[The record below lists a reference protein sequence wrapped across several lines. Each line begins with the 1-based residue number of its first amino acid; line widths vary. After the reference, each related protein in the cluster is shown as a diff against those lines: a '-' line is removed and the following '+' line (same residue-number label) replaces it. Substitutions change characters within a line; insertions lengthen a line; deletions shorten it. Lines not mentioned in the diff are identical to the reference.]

1 MRVAICDDNQQDIER
16 IRRYTLRMIDYAV
29 EYVFYTRPEELLRE
43 CADAEQKPDMY
54 ILDIEMPGMD
64 GLAVAKQI
72 RETDSKALLVFL
84 TSYTKYMP
92 SVFEVVTFD
101 FIPKPISEERLRVLF
116 EKAGTYLNLTNQSF
130 SFSYRRVRYSLKFDE
145 ILYLEKRGRQA
156 IIHTKKMKYQS
167 NMNLNEIWEKLDE
180 RMFAAVHG
188 SFIVN
193 LKHVHSVSSGMV
205 MLTDGTELGV
215 TRGYRK
221 ELTESTS
228 HLCREECDMALY
240 GVRLVINLFDLC
252 IYRRYLEEF
261 IGNRKTSMEFSVL
274 LLIVCEL
281 IGSAVN
287 QMGISWLN
295 FVTMVAILC
304 VYVCQY
310 EAGILSRLI
319 AVLLYMGIMGVAEPL
334 GYLFNKA
341 FMEKVLDDT
350 TVSYYFIVFF
360 MALLKATIVEVFCR
374 LKSGKSIRLSA
385 MPKETQYM
393 LTMIPLCSLISCFLL
408 IEVAKELISAQM
420 VVLCMCIIF
429 VIIITNYVIFLMI
442 EKYTTVEEKQHE
454 EEMIQREILY
464 RNEYYQDME
473 RYQEQIQDIRHDMKN
488 RLTGLLAAAEQ
499 GSAELIKDRLQE
511 VLGDIRLAEEIIYS
525 ANPVV
530 NAILKVKSVKAKE
543 KEIPMQVTTLLPQRV
558 SVDIGDMGVL
568 YGNLLDNA
576 IEAAMAVEQEKRYVH
591 VESKF
596 QEGRLLLSIKNSKPS
611 GTSSCQQTSKKDKI
625 KHGRGIRSVRKV
637 AEKYGGE
644 LMLKDQGE
652 HFEAVLLLNG
662 VAKLE

>member
-1 MRVAICDDNQQDIER
+1 
-16 IRRYTLRMIDYAV
+16 
-29 EYVFYTRPEELLRE
+29 
-43 CADAEQKPDMY
+43 
-54 ILDIEMPGMD
+54 
-64 GLAVAKQI
+64 
-72 RETDSKALLVFL
+72 
-84 TSYTKYMP
+84 
-92 SVFEVVTFD
+92 
-101 FIPKPISEERLRVLF
+101 
-116 EKAGTYLNLTNQSF
+116 
-130 SFSYRRVRYSLKFDE
+130 
-145 ILYLEKRGRQA
+145 
-156 IIHTKKMKYQS
+156 
-167 NMNLNEIWEKLDE
+167 
-180 RMFAAVHG
+180 
-188 SFIVN
+188 
-193 LKHVHSVSSGMV
+193 
-205 MLTDGTELGV
+205 
-215 TRGYRK
+215 
-221 ELTESTS
+221 
-228 HLCREECDMALY
+228 MALY

-310 EAGILSRLI
+310 EAGIVSRLI
-319 AVLLYMGIMGVAEPL
+319 AVLLYMGIMGISEPA
-334 GYLFNKA
+334 GYLFSKV
-341 FMEKVLDDT
+341 FMEQIVEDD
-350 TVSYYFIVFF
+350 VVIYYFSAFLVVIFRL
-360 MALLKATIVEVFCR
+360 AIVEVFCR
-374 LKSGKSIRLSA
+374 LKAGKNVKVSS
-385 MPKETQYM
+385 MPKETSYA
-393 LTMIPLCSLISCFLL
+393 LALIPLCSLISCFLL

-429 VIIITNYVIFLMI
+429 VIIITNYIIFLMI
-442 EKYTTVEEKQHE
+442 EKYTTVEEKQYE

-530 NAILKVKSVKAKE
+530 NAILKVKSIKAKE

-576 IEAAMAVEQEKRYVH
+576 IDATKNIPDSYIELNVTPHSDKKIIITMVNSCRKNPFSKNNKRLTTTKKNKLRHGYGMKSIQRV
-591 VESKF
+591 VDKY
-596 QEGRLLLSIKNSKPS
+596 EGDSRFYFDEENYTFHTILI
-611 GTSSCQQTSKKDKI
+611 
-625 KHGRGIRSVRKV
+625 
-637 AEKYGGE
+637 
-644 LMLKDQGE
+644 LKRIPPGD
-652 HFEAVLLLNG
+652 N
-662 VAKLE
+662 

>member
-1 MRVAICDDNQQDIER
+1 
-16 IRRYTLRMIDYAV
+16 
-29 EYVFYTRPEELLRE
+29 
-43 CADAEQKPDMY
+43 
-54 ILDIEMPGMD
+54 
-64 GLAVAKQI
+64 
-72 RETDSKALLVFL
+72 
-84 TSYTKYMP
+84 
-92 SVFEVVTFD
+92 
-101 FIPKPISEERLRVLF
+101 
-116 EKAGTYLNLTNQSF
+116 
-130 SFSYRRVRYSLKFDE
+130 
-145 ILYLEKRGRQA
+145 
-156 IIHTKKMKYQS
+156 
-167 NMNLNEIWEKLDE
+167 
-180 RMFAAVHG
+180 
-188 SFIVN
+188 
-193 LKHVHSVSSGMV
+193 
-205 MLTDGTELGV
+205 
-215 TRGYRK
+215 
-221 ELTESTS
+221 
-228 HLCREECDMALY
+228 MALY

-310 EAGILSRLI
+310 EAGIVSRLI
-319 AVLLYMGIMGVAEPL
+319 AVLLYMGIMGISEPA
-334 GYLFNKA
+334 GYLFSKV
-341 FMEKVLDDT
+341 FMEQIVEDD
-350 TVSYYFIVFF
+350 VVIYYFSAFLVVIFRL
-360 MALLKATIVEVFCR
+360 AIVEVFCR
-374 LKSGKSIRLSA
+374 LKAGKNVKVSS
-385 MPKETQYM
+385 MPKETSYA
-393 LTMIPLCSLISCFLL
+393 LALIPLCSLISCFLL

-473 RYQEQIQDIRHDMKN
+473 RYQEQIQ
-488 RLTGLLAAAEQ
+488 
-499 GSAELIKDRLQE
+499 
-511 VLGDIRLAEEIIYS
+511 DIRLAEEIIYS

-611 GTSSCQQTSKKDKI
+611 GTSSYRQTSKKDKI

-644 LMLKDQGE
+644 LLLKDQGE

>member
-1 MRVAICDDNQQDIER
+1 
-16 IRRYTLRMIDYAV
+16 
-29 EYVFYTRPEELLRE
+29 
-43 CADAEQKPDMY
+43 
-54 ILDIEMPGMD
+54 
-64 GLAVAKQI
+64 
-72 RETDSKALLVFL
+72 
-84 TSYTKYMP
+84 
-92 SVFEVVTFD
+92 
-101 FIPKPISEERLRVLF
+101 
-116 EKAGTYLNLTNQSF
+116 
-130 SFSYRRVRYSLKFDE
+130 
-145 ILYLEKRGRQA
+145 
-156 IIHTKKMKYQS
+156 
-167 NMNLNEIWEKLDE
+167 
-180 RMFAAVHG
+180 
-188 SFIVN
+188 
-193 LKHVHSVSSGMV
+193 
-205 MLTDGTELGV
+205 
-215 TRGYRK
+215 
-221 ELTESTS
+221 
-228 HLCREECDMALY
+228 MALY

-287 QMGISWLN
+287 QMGISRLN
-295 FVTMVAILC
+295 FMTMVAILC

-310 EAGILSRLI
+310 EAGIVSRLI

-473 RYQEQIQDIRHDMKN
+473 RYQEQI
-488 RLTGLLAAAEQ
+488 
-499 GSAELIKDRLQE
+499 
-511 VLGDIRLAEEIIYS
+511 
-525 ANPVV
+525 
-530 NAILKVKSVKAKE
+530 
-543 KEIPMQVTTLLPQRV
+543 
-558 SVDIGDMGVL
+558 
-568 YGNLLDNA
+568 
-576 IEAAMAVEQEKRYVH
+576 
-591 VESKF
+591 
-596 QEGRLLLSIKNSKPS
+596 
-611 GTSSCQQTSKKDKI
+611 
-625 KHGRGIRSVRKV
+625 
-637 AEKYGGE
+637 
-644 LMLKDQGE
+644 
-652 HFEAVLLLNG
+652 
-662 VAKLE
+662 

>member
-1 MRVAICDDNQQDIER
+1 
-16 IRRYTLRMIDYAV
+16 
-29 EYVFYTRPEELLRE
+29 
-43 CADAEQKPDMY
+43 
-54 ILDIEMPGMD
+54 
-64 GLAVAKQI
+64 
-72 RETDSKALLVFL
+72 
-84 TSYTKYMP
+84 
-92 SVFEVVTFD
+92 
-101 FIPKPISEERLRVLF
+101 
-116 EKAGTYLNLTNQSF
+116 
-130 SFSYRRVRYSLKFDE
+130 
-145 ILYLEKRGRQA
+145 
-156 IIHTKKMKYQS
+156 
-167 NMNLNEIWEKLDE
+167 
-180 RMFAAVHG
+180 
-188 SFIVN
+188 
-193 LKHVHSVSSGMV
+193 
-205 MLTDGTELGV
+205 
-215 TRGYRK
+215 
-221 ELTESTS
+221 
-228 HLCREECDMALY
+228 MALY

-295 FVTMVAILC
+295 FMAAVVILT
-304 VYVCQY
+304 VYIGQY
-310 EAGILSRLI
+310 DTKLSNGFI
-319 AVLLYMGIMGVAEPL
+319 AMLLYLGIIGITEPT
-334 GYLFNKA
+334 GYLFSKV
-341 FMEKVLDDT
+341 FMEQMVEDD
-350 TVSYYFIVFF
+350 VVIYYFSAFLVVIFRLV
-360 MALLKATIVEVFCR
+360 IVEVFCR
-374 LKSGKSIRLSA
+374 LKAGKNVKLSS
-385 MPKETQYM
+385 MPKETSYA
-393 LTMIPLCSLISCFLL
+393 LALIPLCSLISCFLL
-408 IEVAKELISAQM
+408 IEVAKELITAQM

-429 VIIITNYVIFLMI
+429 VIIITNYIIFLMI

-530 NAILKVKSVKAKE
+530 NAILKVKSIKAKE

-611 GTSSCQQTSKKDKI
+611 GTSSYQQTNKKDKI

-644 LMLKDQGE
+644 LLLKDQGE

>member
-1 MRVAICDDNQQDIER
+1 
-16 IRRYTLRMIDYAV
+16 
-29 EYVFYTRPEELLRE
+29 
-43 CADAEQKPDMY
+43 
-54 ILDIEMPGMD
+54 
-64 GLAVAKQI
+64 
-72 RETDSKALLVFL
+72 
-84 TSYTKYMP
+84 
-92 SVFEVVTFD
+92 
-101 FIPKPISEERLRVLF
+101 
-116 EKAGTYLNLTNQSF
+116 
-130 SFSYRRVRYSLKFDE
+130 
-145 ILYLEKRGRQA
+145 
-156 IIHTKKMKYQS
+156 
-167 NMNLNEIWEKLDE
+167 
-180 RMFAAVHG
+180 
-188 SFIVN
+188 
-193 LKHVHSVSSGMV
+193 
-205 MLTDGTELGV
+205 
-215 TRGYRK
+215 
-221 ELTESTS
+221 
-228 HLCREECDMALY
+228 MALY

-261 IGNRKTSMEFSVL
+261 IGNRKTSMEFSVI

-295 FVTMVAILC
+295 FMTMVAILC

-310 EAGILSRLI
+310 EAGIVSRLI

-429 VIIITNYVIFLMI
+429 VIIITNYVIFLML

-473 RYQEQIQDIRHDMKN
+473 RYQEQIQ
-488 RLTGLLAAAEQ
+488 
-499 GSAELIKDRLQE
+499 
-511 VLGDIRLAEEIIYS
+511 DIRLAEEIIYS

-644 LMLKDQGE
+644 LILKDQGE

>member
-1 MRVAICDDNQQDIER
+1 
-16 IRRYTLRMIDYAV
+16 
-29 EYVFYTRPEELLRE
+29 
-43 CADAEQKPDMY
+43 
-54 ILDIEMPGMD
+54 
-64 GLAVAKQI
+64 
-72 RETDSKALLVFL
+72 
-84 TSYTKYMP
+84 
-92 SVFEVVTFD
+92 
-101 FIPKPISEERLRVLF
+101 
-116 EKAGTYLNLTNQSF
+116 
-130 SFSYRRVRYSLKFDE
+130 
-145 ILYLEKRGRQA
+145 
-156 IIHTKKMKYQS
+156 
-167 NMNLNEIWEKLDE
+167 
-180 RMFAAVHG
+180 
-188 SFIVN
+188 
-193 LKHVHSVSSGMV
+193 
-205 MLTDGTELGV
+205 
-215 TRGYRK
+215 
-221 ELTESTS
+221 
-228 HLCREECDMALY
+228 MALY

-310 EAGILSRLI
+310 EAGIVSRLI
-319 AVLLYMGIMGVAEPL
+319 AVLLYMGIMGISEPA
-334 GYLFNKA
+334 GYLFSKV
-341 FMEKVLDDT
+341 FMEQIVEDD
-350 TVSYYFIVFF
+350 VVIYYFSAFLVVIFRL
-360 MALLKATIVEVFCR
+360 AIVEVFCR
-374 LKSGKSIRLSA
+374 MKAGKNVKVSS
-385 MPKETQYM
+385 MPKETSYA
-393 LTMIPLCSLISCFLL
+393 LALIPLCSLISCFLL
-408 IEVAKELISAQM
+408 IEVAKELISAQ
-420 VVLCMCIIF
+420 
-429 VIIITNYVIFLMI
+429 I
-442 EKYTTVEEKQHE
+442 EKYTTVEEKQYE

-530 NAILKVKSVKAKE
+530 NAILKVKSIKAKE

-611 GTSSCQQTSKKDKI
+611 GTSSYQQTSKKDKI

-644 LMLKDQGE
+644 LLLKDQGE

>member
-1 MRVAICDDNQQDIER
+1 
-16 IRRYTLRMIDYAV
+16 
-29 EYVFYTRPEELLRE
+29 
-43 CADAEQKPDMY
+43 
-54 ILDIEMPGMD
+54 
-64 GLAVAKQI
+64 
-72 RETDSKALLVFL
+72 
-84 TSYTKYMP
+84 
-92 SVFEVVTFD
+92 
-101 FIPKPISEERLRVLF
+101 
-116 EKAGTYLNLTNQSF
+116 
-130 SFSYRRVRYSLKFDE
+130 
-145 ILYLEKRGRQA
+145 
-156 IIHTKKMKYQS
+156 
-167 NMNLNEIWEKLDE
+167 
-180 RMFAAVHG
+180 
-188 SFIVN
+188 
-193 LKHVHSVSSGMV
+193 
-205 MLTDGTELGV
+205 
-215 TRGYRK
+215 
-221 ELTESTS
+221 
-228 HLCREECDMALY
+228 MALY

-310 EAGILSRLI
+310 EAGIASRLI

-374 LKSGKSIRLSA
+374 LKSGRSIRLSA

-429 VIIITNYVIFLMI
+429 VIIITNYIIFLMI

-473 RYQEQIQDIRHDMKN
+473 RYQEQIQ
-488 RLTGLLAAAEQ
+488 
-499 GSAELIKDRLQE
+499 
-511 VLGDIRLAEEIIYS
+511 DIRLAEEIIYS

-644 LMLKDQGE
+644 LLLKDQGE
-652 HFEAVLLLNG
+652 HFEAALLLNG
-662 VAKLE
+662 ITKLE

>member
-1 MRVAICDDNQQDIER
+1 
-16 IRRYTLRMIDYAV
+16 
-29 EYVFYTRPEELLRE
+29 
-43 CADAEQKPDMY
+43 
-54 ILDIEMPGMD
+54 
-64 GLAVAKQI
+64 
-72 RETDSKALLVFL
+72 
-84 TSYTKYMP
+84 
-92 SVFEVVTFD
+92 
-101 FIPKPISEERLRVLF
+101 
-116 EKAGTYLNLTNQSF
+116 
-130 SFSYRRVRYSLKFDE
+130 
-145 ILYLEKRGRQA
+145 
-156 IIHTKKMKYQS
+156 
-167 NMNLNEIWEKLDE
+167 
-180 RMFAAVHG
+180 
-188 SFIVN
+188 
-193 LKHVHSVSSGMV
+193 
-205 MLTDGTELGV
+205 
-215 TRGYRK
+215 
-221 ELTESTS
+221 
-228 HLCREECDMALY
+228 MALY

-310 EAGILSRLI
+310 EAGIVSRLI
-319 AVLLYMGIMGVAEPL
+319 AVLLYMGIMGISEPA
-334 GYLFNKA
+334 GYLFSKV
-341 FMEKVLDDT
+341 FMEQIVEDD
-350 TVSYYFIVFF
+350 VVIYYFSAFLVVIFRL
-360 MALLKATIVEVFCR
+360 AIVEVFCR
-374 LKSGKSIRLSA
+374 LKAGKNVKVSS
-385 MPKETQYM
+385 MPKETSYA
-393 LTMIPLCSLISCFLL
+393 LALIPLCSLISCFLL

-429 VIIITNYVIFLMI
+429 VIIITNYIIFLMI
-442 EKYTTVEEKQHE
+442 EKYTTVEEKQYE

-473 RYQEQIQDIRHDMKN
+473 RYQEQIQ
-488 RLTGLLAAAEQ
+488 
-499 GSAELIKDRLQE
+499 
-511 VLGDIRLAEEIIYS
+511 DIRLAEEIIYS

-611 GTSSCQQTSKKDKI
+611 ETSSYQQTNKKDKI

-644 LMLKDQGE
+644 LLLKDQGE

>member
-1 MRVAICDDNQQDIER
+1 
-16 IRRYTLRMIDYAV
+16 
-29 EYVFYTRPEELLRE
+29 
-43 CADAEQKPDMY
+43 
-54 ILDIEMPGMD
+54 
-64 GLAVAKQI
+64 
-72 RETDSKALLVFL
+72 
-84 TSYTKYMP
+84 
-92 SVFEVVTFD
+92 
-101 FIPKPISEERLRVLF
+101 
-116 EKAGTYLNLTNQSF
+116 
-130 SFSYRRVRYSLKFDE
+130 
-145 ILYLEKRGRQA
+145 
-156 IIHTKKMKYQS
+156 
-167 NMNLNEIWEKLDE
+167 
-180 RMFAAVHG
+180 
-188 SFIVN
+188 
-193 LKHVHSVSSGMV
+193 
-205 MLTDGTELGV
+205 
-215 TRGYRK
+215 
-221 ELTESTS
+221 
-228 HLCREECDMALY
+228 MALY

-310 EAGILSRLI
+310 EAGIVSRLI

-473 RYQEQIQDIRHDMKN
+473 RYQEQIQDIR
-488 RLTGLLAAAEQ
+488 
-499 GSAELIKDRLQE
+499 
-511 VLGDIRLAEEIIYS
+511 LAEEIIYS

-611 GTSSCQQTSKKDKI
+611 GTSSDQQTSKKDKI

>member
-1 MRVAICDDNQQDIER
+1 
-16 IRRYTLRMIDYAV
+16 
-29 EYVFYTRPEELLRE
+29 
-43 CADAEQKPDMY
+43 
-54 ILDIEMPGMD
+54 
-64 GLAVAKQI
+64 
-72 RETDSKALLVFL
+72 
-84 TSYTKYMP
+84 
-92 SVFEVVTFD
+92 
-101 FIPKPISEERLRVLF
+101 
-116 EKAGTYLNLTNQSF
+116 
-130 SFSYRRVRYSLKFDE
+130 
-145 ILYLEKRGRQA
+145 
-156 IIHTKKMKYQS
+156 
-167 NMNLNEIWEKLDE
+167 
-180 RMFAAVHG
+180 
-188 SFIVN
+188 
-193 LKHVHSVSSGMV
+193 
-205 MLTDGTELGV
+205 
-215 TRGYRK
+215 
-221 ELTESTS
+221 
-228 HLCREECDMALY
+228 MALY

-310 EAGILSRLI
+310 EAGIVSRLI
-319 AVLLYMGIMGVAEPL
+319 AVLLYMGIMGISEPA
-334 GYLFNKA
+334 GYLFSKV
-341 FMEKVLDDT
+341 FMEQIVEDD
-350 TVSYYFIVFF
+350 VVIYYFSAFLVVIFRL
-360 MALLKATIVEVFCR
+360 AIVEVFCR
-374 LKSGKSIRLSA
+374 LKAGKNVKVSS
-385 MPKETQYM
+385 MPKETSYA
-393 LTMIPLCSLISCFLL
+393 LALIPLCSLISCFLL

-429 VIIITNYVIFLMI
+429 VIIITNYIIFLMI
-442 EKYTTVEEKQHE
+442 EKYTTVEEKQYE

-530 NAILKVKSVKAKE
+530 NAILKVKSIKAKE

-568 YGNLLDNA
+568 
-576 IEAAMAVEQEKRYVH
+576 
-591 VESKF
+591 
-596 QEGRLLLSIKNSKPS
+596 
-611 GTSSCQQTSKKDKI
+611 
-625 KHGRGIRSVRKV
+625 
-637 AEKYGGE
+637 
-644 LMLKDQGE
+644 
-652 HFEAVLLLNG
+652 
-662 VAKLE
+662 

>member
-1 MRVAICDDNQQDIER
+1 
-16 IRRYTLRMIDYAV
+16 
-29 EYVFYTRPEELLRE
+29 
-43 CADAEQKPDMY
+43 
-54 ILDIEMPGMD
+54 
-64 GLAVAKQI
+64 
-72 RETDSKALLVFL
+72 
-84 TSYTKYMP
+84 
-92 SVFEVVTFD
+92 
-101 FIPKPISEERLRVLF
+101 
-116 EKAGTYLNLTNQSF
+116 
-130 SFSYRRVRYSLKFDE
+130 
-145 ILYLEKRGRQA
+145 
-156 IIHTKKMKYQS
+156 
-167 NMNLNEIWEKLDE
+167 
-180 RMFAAVHG
+180 
-188 SFIVN
+188 
-193 LKHVHSVSSGMV
+193 
-205 MLTDGTELGV
+205 
-215 TRGYRK
+215 
-221 ELTESTS
+221 
-228 HLCREECDMALY
+228 MALY

-261 IGNRKTSMEFSVL
+261 IGNRKTSMEFSIL

-310 EAGILSRLI
+310 EAGIVSRLI

-374 LKSGKSIRLSA
+374 LKSGRSIRLSA

-473 RYQEQIQDIRHDMKN
+473 RYQEQIQ
-488 RLTGLLAAAEQ
+488 
-499 GSAELIKDRLQE
+499 
-511 VLGDIRLAEEIIYS
+511 DIRLAEEIIYS

-644 LMLKDQGE
+644 LLLKDQGE

>member
-1 MRVAICDDNQQDIER
+1 
-16 IRRYTLRMIDYAV
+16 
-29 EYVFYTRPEELLRE
+29 
-43 CADAEQKPDMY
+43 
-54 ILDIEMPGMD
+54 
-64 GLAVAKQI
+64 
-72 RETDSKALLVFL
+72 
-84 TSYTKYMP
+84 
-92 SVFEVVTFD
+92 
-101 FIPKPISEERLRVLF
+101 
-116 EKAGTYLNLTNQSF
+116 
-130 SFSYRRVRYSLKFDE
+130 
-145 ILYLEKRGRQA
+145 
-156 IIHTKKMKYQS
+156 
-167 NMNLNEIWEKLDE
+167 
-180 RMFAAVHG
+180 
-188 SFIVN
+188 
-193 LKHVHSVSSGMV
+193 
-205 MLTDGTELGV
+205 
-215 TRGYRK
+215 
-221 ELTESTS
+221 
-228 HLCREECDMALY
+228 MALY

-252 IYRRYLEEF
+252 IYRRYLEKF

-310 EAGILSRLI
+310 EAGIVSRLI

-473 RYQEQIQDIRHDMKN
+473 RYQEQIQDIR
-488 RLTGLLAAAEQ
+488 
-499 GSAELIKDRLQE
+499 
-511 VLGDIRLAEEIIYS
+511 LAEEIIYS

-611 GTSSCQQTSKKDKI
+611 GTSSYQQTSKKDKI

>member
-1 MRVAICDDNQQDIER
+1 
-16 IRRYTLRMIDYAV
+16 
-29 EYVFYTRPEELLRE
+29 
-43 CADAEQKPDMY
+43 
-54 ILDIEMPGMD
+54 
-64 GLAVAKQI
+64 
-72 RETDSKALLVFL
+72 
-84 TSYTKYMP
+84 
-92 SVFEVVTFD
+92 
-101 FIPKPISEERLRVLF
+101 
-116 EKAGTYLNLTNQSF
+116 
-130 SFSYRRVRYSLKFDE
+130 
-145 ILYLEKRGRQA
+145 
-156 IIHTKKMKYQS
+156 
-167 NMNLNEIWEKLDE
+167 
-180 RMFAAVHG
+180 
-188 SFIVN
+188 
-193 LKHVHSVSSGMV
+193 
-205 MLTDGTELGV
+205 
-215 TRGYRK
+215 
-221 ELTESTS
+221 
-228 HLCREECDMALY
+228 MALY

-310 EAGILSRLI
+310 EAGIVSRLI

-473 RYQEQIQDIRHDMKN
+473 RYQEQIQDIR
-488 RLTGLLAAAEQ
+488 
-499 GSAELIKDRLQE
+499 
-511 VLGDIRLAEEIIYS
+511 LAEEIIYS

-644 LMLKDQGE
+644 LLLKDQGE

>member
-1 MRVAICDDNQQDIER
+1 
-16 IRRYTLRMIDYAV
+16 
-29 EYVFYTRPEELLRE
+29 
-43 CADAEQKPDMY
+43 
-54 ILDIEMPGMD
+54 
-64 GLAVAKQI
+64 
-72 RETDSKALLVFL
+72 
-84 TSYTKYMP
+84 
-92 SVFEVVTFD
+92 
-101 FIPKPISEERLRVLF
+101 
-116 EKAGTYLNLTNQSF
+116 
-130 SFSYRRVRYSLKFDE
+130 
-145 ILYLEKRGRQA
+145 
-156 IIHTKKMKYQS
+156 
-167 NMNLNEIWEKLDE
+167 
-180 RMFAAVHG
+180 
-188 SFIVN
+188 
-193 LKHVHSVSSGMV
+193 
-205 MLTDGTELGV
+205 
-215 TRGYRK
+215 
-221 ELTESTS
+221 
-228 HLCREECDMALY
+228 MALY

-261 IGNRKTSMEFSVL
+261 IGNRKTSMEFSVI

-295 FVTMVAILC
+295 FMTMVAILC

-310 EAGILSRLI
+310 EAGIVSRLI
-319 AVLLYMGIMGVAEPL
+319 AVLLYMGIMGVAGPL

-473 RYQEQIQDIRHDMKN
+473 RYQEQIQDIR
-488 RLTGLLAAAEQ
+488 
-499 GSAELIKDRLQE
+499 
-511 VLGDIRLAEEIIYS
+511 LAEEIIYS

-611 GTSSCQQTSKKDKI
+611 GTSSYQQTSKKDKI

-644 LMLKDQGE
+644 LILKDQGE

>member
-1 MRVAICDDNQQDIER
+1 
-16 IRRYTLRMIDYAV
+16 
-29 EYVFYTRPEELLRE
+29 
-43 CADAEQKPDMY
+43 
-54 ILDIEMPGMD
+54 
-64 GLAVAKQI
+64 
-72 RETDSKALLVFL
+72 
-84 TSYTKYMP
+84 
-92 SVFEVVTFD
+92 
-101 FIPKPISEERLRVLF
+101 
-116 EKAGTYLNLTNQSF
+116 
-130 SFSYRRVRYSLKFDE
+130 
-145 ILYLEKRGRQA
+145 
-156 IIHTKKMKYQS
+156 
-167 NMNLNEIWEKLDE
+167 
-180 RMFAAVHG
+180 
-188 SFIVN
+188 
-193 LKHVHSVSSGMV
+193 
-205 MLTDGTELGV
+205 
-215 TRGYRK
+215 
-221 ELTESTS
+221 
-228 HLCREECDMALY
+228 MALY

-261 IGNRKTSMEFSVL
+261 IGNRKTSMEFSIL

-310 EAGILSRLI
+310 EAGIVSRLI

-473 RYQEQIQDIRHDMKN
+473 RYQEQIQDIR
-488 RLTGLLAAAEQ
+488 
-499 GSAELIKDRLQE
+499 
-511 VLGDIRLAEEIIYS
+511 LAEEIIYS

-644 LMLKDQGE
+644 LLLKDQGE
-652 HFEAVLLLNG
+652 HFEAALLLNG
-662 VAKLE
+662 ITKLE

>member
-1 MRVAICDDNQQDIER
+1 
-16 IRRYTLRMIDYAV
+16 
-29 EYVFYTRPEELLRE
+29 
-43 CADAEQKPDMY
+43 
-54 ILDIEMPGMD
+54 
-64 GLAVAKQI
+64 
-72 RETDSKALLVFL
+72 
-84 TSYTKYMP
+84 
-92 SVFEVVTFD
+92 
-101 FIPKPISEERLRVLF
+101 
-116 EKAGTYLNLTNQSF
+116 
-130 SFSYRRVRYSLKFDE
+130 
-145 ILYLEKRGRQA
+145 
-156 IIHTKKMKYQS
+156 
-167 NMNLNEIWEKLDE
+167 
-180 RMFAAVHG
+180 
-188 SFIVN
+188 
-193 LKHVHSVSSGMV
+193 
-205 MLTDGTELGV
+205 
-215 TRGYRK
+215 
-221 ELTESTS
+221 
-228 HLCREECDMALY
+228 MALY

-310 EAGILSRLI
+310 EAGIVSRLI

-473 RYQEQIQDIRHDMKN
+473 RYQEQI
-488 RLTGLLAAAEQ
+488 
-499 GSAELIKDRLQE
+499 
-511 VLGDIRLAEEIIYS
+511 
-525 ANPVV
+525 
-530 NAILKVKSVKAKE
+530 
-543 KEIPMQVTTLLPQRV
+543 
-558 SVDIGDMGVL
+558 
-568 YGNLLDNA
+568 GNLLDNA

>member
-1 MRVAICDDNQQDIER
+1 
-16 IRRYTLRMIDYAV
+16 
-29 EYVFYTRPEELLRE
+29 
-43 CADAEQKPDMY
+43 
-54 ILDIEMPGMD
+54 
-64 GLAVAKQI
+64 
-72 RETDSKALLVFL
+72 
-84 TSYTKYMP
+84 
-92 SVFEVVTFD
+92 
-101 FIPKPISEERLRVLF
+101 
-116 EKAGTYLNLTNQSF
+116 
-130 SFSYRRVRYSLKFDE
+130 
-145 ILYLEKRGRQA
+145 
-156 IIHTKKMKYQS
+156 
-167 NMNLNEIWEKLDE
+167 
-180 RMFAAVHG
+180 
-188 SFIVN
+188 
-193 LKHVHSVSSGMV
+193 
-205 MLTDGTELGV
+205 
-215 TRGYRK
+215 
-221 ELTESTS
+221 
-228 HLCREECDMALY
+228 MALY

-261 IGNRKTSMEFSVL
+261 IGNRKTSMEFSIL

-310 EAGILSRLI
+310 EAGIVSRLI

-464 RNEYYQDME
+464 QNEYYQDME
-473 RYQEQIQDIRHDMKN
+473 RYQEQIQ
-488 RLTGLLAAAEQ
+488 
-499 GSAELIKDRLQE
+499 
-511 VLGDIRLAEEIIYS
+511 DIRLAEEIIYS

-530 NAILKVKSVKAKE
+530 NAILKVKSIKAKE

>member
-1 MRVAICDDNQQDIER
+1 
-16 IRRYTLRMIDYAV
+16 
-29 EYVFYTRPEELLRE
+29 
-43 CADAEQKPDMY
+43 
-54 ILDIEMPGMD
+54 
-64 GLAVAKQI
+64 
-72 RETDSKALLVFL
+72 
-84 TSYTKYMP
+84 
-92 SVFEVVTFD
+92 
-101 FIPKPISEERLRVLF
+101 
-116 EKAGTYLNLTNQSF
+116 
-130 SFSYRRVRYSLKFDE
+130 
-145 ILYLEKRGRQA
+145 
-156 IIHTKKMKYQS
+156 
-167 NMNLNEIWEKLDE
+167 
-180 RMFAAVHG
+180 
-188 SFIVN
+188 
-193 LKHVHSVSSGMV
+193 
-205 MLTDGTELGV
+205 
-215 TRGYRK
+215 
-221 ELTESTS
+221 
-228 HLCREECDMALY
+228 MALY

-261 IGNRKTSMEFSVL
+261 IGNRKTSMEFSVI

-295 FVTMVAILC
+295 FMTMVAILC

-310 EAGILSRLI
+310 EAGIVSRLI

-473 RYQEQIQDIRHDMKN
+473 RYQEQIQDIR
-488 RLTGLLAAAEQ
+488 
-499 GSAELIKDRLQE
+499 
-511 VLGDIRLAEEIIYS
+511 LAEEIIYS

-625 KHGRGIRSVRKV
+625 KHGREIRSVRKV

-644 LMLKDQGE
+644 LILKDQGE

>member
-1 MRVAICDDNQQDIER
+1 
-16 IRRYTLRMIDYAV
+16 
-29 EYVFYTRPEELLRE
+29 
-43 CADAEQKPDMY
+43 
-54 ILDIEMPGMD
+54 
-64 GLAVAKQI
+64 
-72 RETDSKALLVFL
+72 
-84 TSYTKYMP
+84 
-92 SVFEVVTFD
+92 
-101 FIPKPISEERLRVLF
+101 
-116 EKAGTYLNLTNQSF
+116 
-130 SFSYRRVRYSLKFDE
+130 
-145 ILYLEKRGRQA
+145 
-156 IIHTKKMKYQS
+156 
-167 NMNLNEIWEKLDE
+167 
-180 RMFAAVHG
+180 
-188 SFIVN
+188 
-193 LKHVHSVSSGMV
+193 
-205 MLTDGTELGV
+205 
-215 TRGYRK
+215 
-221 ELTESTS
+221 
-228 HLCREECDMALY
+228 MALY

-310 EAGILSRLI
+310 EAGIVSRLI

-473 RYQEQIQDIRHDMKN
+473 RYQEQIQDIR
-488 RLTGLLAAAEQ
+488 
-499 GSAELIKDRLQE
+499 
-511 VLGDIRLAEEIIYS
+511 LAEEIIYS

-530 NAILKVKSVKAKE
+530 NAILKVKSIKAKE

-644 LMLKDQGE
+644 LLLKDQGE

>member
-1 MRVAICDDNQQDIER
+1 
-16 IRRYTLRMIDYAV
+16 
-29 EYVFYTRPEELLRE
+29 
-43 CADAEQKPDMY
+43 
-54 ILDIEMPGMD
+54 
-64 GLAVAKQI
+64 
-72 RETDSKALLVFL
+72 
-84 TSYTKYMP
+84 
-92 SVFEVVTFD
+92 
-101 FIPKPISEERLRVLF
+101 
-116 EKAGTYLNLTNQSF
+116 
-130 SFSYRRVRYSLKFDE
+130 
-145 ILYLEKRGRQA
+145 
-156 IIHTKKMKYQS
+156 
-167 NMNLNEIWEKLDE
+167 
-180 RMFAAVHG
+180 
-188 SFIVN
+188 
-193 LKHVHSVSSGMV
+193 
-205 MLTDGTELGV
+205 
-215 TRGYRK
+215 
-221 ELTESTS
+221 
-228 HLCREECDMALY
+228 MALY

-252 IYRRYLEEF
+252 IYRRYLEKF

-310 EAGILSRLI
+310 EAGIASRLI
-319 AVLLYMGIMGVAEPL
+319 AVLLYMGIMGISEPA
-334 GYLFNKA
+334 GYLFSKV
-341 FMEKVLDDT
+341 FMEQIVEDD
-350 TVSYYFIVFF
+350 VVIYYFSAFLVVIFRLV
-360 MALLKATIVEVFCR
+360 IVEVFCR
-374 LKSGKSIRLSA
+374 LKAGKNVKLSS
-385 MPKETQYM
+385 MPKETSYA
-393 LTMIPLCSLISCFLL
+393 LALIPLCSLISCFLL

-429 VIIITNYVIFLMI
+429 VIIITNYIIFLMI

-473 RYQEQIQDIRHDMKN
+473 RYQEQIQ
-488 RLTGLLAAAEQ
+488 
-499 GSAELIKDRLQE
+499 
-511 VLGDIRLAEEIIYS
+511 DIRLAEEIIYS

-611 GTSSCQQTSKKDKI
+611 GTSSYRQTSKKDKI

-644 LMLKDQGE
+644 LLLKDQGE
-652 HFEAVLLLNG
+652 HFEAALLLNG
-662 VAKLE
+662 ITKLE

>member
-1 MRVAICDDNQQDIER
+1 
-16 IRRYTLRMIDYAV
+16 
-29 EYVFYTRPEELLRE
+29 
-43 CADAEQKPDMY
+43 
-54 ILDIEMPGMD
+54 
-64 GLAVAKQI
+64 
-72 RETDSKALLVFL
+72 
-84 TSYTKYMP
+84 
-92 SVFEVVTFD
+92 
-101 FIPKPISEERLRVLF
+101 
-116 EKAGTYLNLTNQSF
+116 
-130 SFSYRRVRYSLKFDE
+130 
-145 ILYLEKRGRQA
+145 
-156 IIHTKKMKYQS
+156 
-167 NMNLNEIWEKLDE
+167 
-180 RMFAAVHG
+180 
-188 SFIVN
+188 
-193 LKHVHSVSSGMV
+193 
-205 MLTDGTELGV
+205 
-215 TRGYRK
+215 
-221 ELTESTS
+221 
-228 HLCREECDMALY
+228 MALY

-310 EAGILSRLI
+310 EAGIASRLI

-473 RYQEQIQDIRHDMKN
+473 RYQEQIQDIR
-488 RLTGLLAAAEQ
+488 
-499 GSAELIKDRLQE
+499 
-511 VLGDIRLAEEIIYS
+511 LAEEIIYS

-530 NAILKVKSVKAKE
+530 NAILKVKSIKAKE

-611 GTSSCQQTSKKDKI
+611 GTSSYRQTSKKDKI

-644 LMLKDQGE
+644 LLLKDQGE
-652 HFEAVLLLNG
+652 HFEAALLLNG
-662 VAKLE
+662 ITKLE

>member
-1 MRVAICDDNQQDIER
+1 
-16 IRRYTLRMIDYAV
+16 
-29 EYVFYTRPEELLRE
+29 
-43 CADAEQKPDMY
+43 
-54 ILDIEMPGMD
+54 
-64 GLAVAKQI
+64 
-72 RETDSKALLVFL
+72 
-84 TSYTKYMP
+84 
-92 SVFEVVTFD
+92 
-101 FIPKPISEERLRVLF
+101 
-116 EKAGTYLNLTNQSF
+116 
-130 SFSYRRVRYSLKFDE
+130 
-145 ILYLEKRGRQA
+145 
-156 IIHTKKMKYQS
+156 
-167 NMNLNEIWEKLDE
+167 
-180 RMFAAVHG
+180 
-188 SFIVN
+188 
-193 LKHVHSVSSGMV
+193 
-205 MLTDGTELGV
+205 
-215 TRGYRK
+215 
-221 ELTESTS
+221 
-228 HLCREECDMALY
+228 MALY

-310 EAGILSRLI
+310 EAGIVSRLI

-473 RYQEQIQDIRHDMKN
+473 RYQEQIQDIR
-488 RLTGLLAAAEQ
+488 
-499 GSAELIKDRLQE
+499 
-511 VLGDIRLAEEIIYS
+511 LAEEIIYS

-530 NAILKVKSVKAKE
+530 NAILKVKSIKAKE

-611 GTSSCQQTSKKDKI
+611 GTSSYQQTSKKDKI

-644 LMLKDQGE
+644 LLLKDQGE

>member
-1 MRVAICDDNQQDIER
+1 
-16 IRRYTLRMIDYAV
+16 
-29 EYVFYTRPEELLRE
+29 
-43 CADAEQKPDMY
+43 
-54 ILDIEMPGMD
+54 
-64 GLAVAKQI
+64 
-72 RETDSKALLVFL
+72 
-84 TSYTKYMP
+84 
-92 SVFEVVTFD
+92 
-101 FIPKPISEERLRVLF
+101 
-116 EKAGTYLNLTNQSF
+116 
-130 SFSYRRVRYSLKFDE
+130 
-145 ILYLEKRGRQA
+145 
-156 IIHTKKMKYQS
+156 
-167 NMNLNEIWEKLDE
+167 
-180 RMFAAVHG
+180 
-188 SFIVN
+188 
-193 LKHVHSVSSGMV
+193 
-205 MLTDGTELGV
+205 
-215 TRGYRK
+215 
-221 ELTESTS
+221 
-228 HLCREECDMALY
+228 MALY

-310 EAGILSRLI
+310 EARIVSRLI

-473 RYQEQIQDIRHDMKN
+473 RYQEQIQDIR
-488 RLTGLLAAAEQ
+488 
-499 GSAELIKDRLQE
+499 
-511 VLGDIRLAEEIIYS
+511 LAEEIIYS

-530 NAILKVKSVKAKE
+530 NAILKVKSIKAKE

-611 GTSSCQQTSKKDKI
+611 GTSSYQQTSKKDKI

-644 LMLKDQGE
+644 LLLKDQGE

>member
-1 MRVAICDDNQQDIER
+1 
-16 IRRYTLRMIDYAV
+16 
-29 EYVFYTRPEELLRE
+29 
-43 CADAEQKPDMY
+43 
-54 ILDIEMPGMD
+54 
-64 GLAVAKQI
+64 
-72 RETDSKALLVFL
+72 
-84 TSYTKYMP
+84 
-92 SVFEVVTFD
+92 
-101 FIPKPISEERLRVLF
+101 
-116 EKAGTYLNLTNQSF
+116 
-130 SFSYRRVRYSLKFDE
+130 
-145 ILYLEKRGRQA
+145 
-156 IIHTKKMKYQS
+156 
-167 NMNLNEIWEKLDE
+167 
-180 RMFAAVHG
+180 
-188 SFIVN
+188 
-193 LKHVHSVSSGMV
+193 
-205 MLTDGTELGV
+205 
-215 TRGYRK
+215 
-221 ELTESTS
+221 
-228 HLCREECDMALY
+228 MALY

-310 EAGILSRLI
+310 EAGIVSRLI

-393 LTMIPLCSLISCFLL
+393 LIMIPLCSLISCFLL

-473 RYQEQIQDIRHDMKN
+473 RYQEQIQ
-488 RLTGLLAAAEQ
+488 
-499 GSAELIKDRLQE
+499 
-511 VLGDIRLAEEIIYS
+511 DIRLAEEIIYS